1 MPEPGL
7 SRPPSMV
14 DVAKVAHVALVT
26 VSRVVNGQPSV
37 SPETAERVNR
47 AIATL
52 GYRRNDVA
60 RALKSGRSMTIGVV
74 LAGSGLFELSRVLQG
89 IEFAAS
95 EAGYGIAL
103 ARWPGP
109 EPEPLEDAIG
119 RMTDRGA
126 DGVIVIADR
135 PGAADVLDEI
145 HVRSPL
151 TVVMSGDV
159 ANPSV
164 GSVEIDQ
171 TLGARLVT
179 EHLLALG
186 HTKILHISGGASMS
200 FDSRAR
206 VAGWQASM
214 RDARLESGE
223 LIEGGF
229 EPEVGYRVGEELAR
243 RGRGERPTA
252 VFAAND
258 VVAMGLLAAFAEHG
272 IRVPD
277 DVSVAGFDDMPGA
290 AYFVPPLTTVRQD
303 HVGLGRRAVEVL
315 LGTIAAE
322 SPRHHVIEPT
332 LIVRRSTGPIGQEAR
347 RAPKGVPVPVQGP
360 APGSAAVG

>member
-1 MPEPGL
+1 MPEPDL
-7 SRPPSMV
+7 SRAPSMV
-14 DVAKVAHVALVT
+14 DVAKFAGVALVT
-26 VSRVVNGQPSV
+26 VSRVVNGNPSV
-37 SPETAERVNR
+37 RPETAERVKS

-74 LAGSGLFELSRVLQG
+74 LAGSGLFELSRVLLG
-89 IEFAAS
+89 MEVAAS
-95 EAGYGIAL
+95 EAGYGVAL
-103 ARWPGP
+103 ARWQGP
-109 EPEPLEDAIG
+109 DLEPLEHAIG

-126 DGVIVIADR
+126 DGVIVIAER
-135 PGAADVLDEI
+135 PVAADVLDEM

-159 ANPSV
+159 TNPSV

-171 TLGARLVT
+171 RLGARMVT
-179 EHLLALG
+179 QHLLALG
-186 HTKILHISGGASMS
+186 HTKILHISGSSRA

-206 VAGWQASM
+206 VSGWQATM
-214 RDARLESGE
+214 RDAGLGSGE

-272 IRVPD
+272 VRVPD

-290 AYFVPPLTTVRQD
+290 AYLVPSLTTVHQD
-303 HVGLGRRAVEVL
+303 HLGLGRRAVEVL

-322 SPRHHVIEPT
+322 SPRHHVIAPT
-332 LIVRRSTGPIGQEAR
+332 LIVRRSTGPIGHEAR
-347 RAPKGVPVPVQGP
+347 GASKGVPVPVKDT
-360 APGSAAVG
+360 APGHSADVG